1 MDIVTTNEIEEV
13 IERAEQTGAPI
24 TFTYTKA
31 DGSFE
36 LRSLV
41 VEENSVRETL
51 AGDRL
56 VIGHD
61 LKRGEPRNF
70 RLDRIVEA
78 VV

>member
-1 MDIVTTNEIEEV
+1 MTVTTNEIKEV
-13 IERAEQTGAPI
+13 IERAEQSGAPVA
-24 TFTYTKA
+24 FTY
-31 DGSFE
+31 DHPERGIE
-36 LRSLV
+36 LRALV
-41 VEENSVRETL
+41 LEEGSVRETL

-70 RLDRIVEA
+70 RLDRIIEA